1 MRIGSALVVL
11 GQNLR
16 RNPKHYIFASVG
28 ILVGVAMLSF
38 FVALGQG
45 VRDRVLNRYF
55 PVNQVEVEP
64 QRLNILGI
72 EGQLQGRAVESD
84 HIADLAAIPG
94 VKAVYPKQR
103 SRFQARLWGGE
114 AFLGEA
120 KHGEA
125 FFDGI
130 APALVREELQTRERG
145 IADKEPREKARV
157 LPCDV
162 QLDCPTGFDCVDSWC
177 SRHEYWT
184 DFRSIAVHTD
194 CTGDLGCPPD
204 HLCMGGA
211 CRPISGKDSTLTV
224 GRRCSFDAQCGPNG
238 ECRQG
243 RCSIGVAF
251 TTCTAD
257 QECNDGLTCQPIP
270 CDASSICPDG
280 SHCRKGRCGAD
291 VKVCDFAAC
300 RLTLGARAQNTG
312 VPELIGGAMEG
323 RCANEAIFGTADCIA
338 EPCPRGSYCGTSN
351 AMTSQGVCMTAYPV
365 LVNPLSIDM
374 YNATAA
380 SSLNLQRIS
389 DPRIL
394 LGSSFRLRMGDS
406 FFMEGLAPREQI
418 TRQARL
424 VGFSDKVPVFGFTVP
439 LHVVQHANAHYKG
452 RDVASVYDAAIL
464 VADSNSDVSA
474 MIRAA
479 RSLDFRLGPSSRE
492 ARKLSNMLFILTL
505 VFGFI
510 SLVIIIVAAINI
522 AHTFLMM
529 VTERRH
535 EIGVMRA
542 LGASP
547 GDIRS
552 LILLEAA
559 GVGLFGGLIG
569 HSIAY
574 GVSRLA
580 NSIIEQQL
588 QSMMFLPGDFFAFDM
603 GFLCWSLV
611 GAMVFAMVG
620 ALSAAHRAARLDPAV
635 VLTNP

>member
-1 MRIGSALVVL
+1 
-11 GQNLR
+11 
-16 RNPKHYIFASVG
+16 VG
-28 ILVGVAMLSF
+28 IIVGVAMLSF

-45 VRDRVLNRYF
+45 VRARVLNRYF

-84 HIADLAAIPG
+84 HLEALGSIQG

-114 AFLGEA
+114 ALLGEA

-130 APALVREELQTRERG
+130 SPELVRGELKTRERG
-145 IADKEPREKARV
+145 IAAAGQGSRAPV
-157 LPCDV
+157 LPCDM
-162 QLDCPTGFDCVDSWC
+162 QLDCPAGFDCLDSWC
-177 SRHEYWT
+177 TRHEYWT
-184 DFRSIAVHTD
+184 DFRSLMVHTV
-194 CTGDLGCPPD
+194 CTGDSGCPPE
-204 HLCMGGA
+204 HLCMAGV
-211 CRPISGKDSTLTV
+211 CRPVGGSDADLTIS
-224 GRRCSFDAQCGPNG
+224 RRCSLDGQCGPEG
-238 ECRQG
+238 ECIQG
-243 RCSIGVAF
+243 HCSTAVVF
-251 TTCTAD
+251 STCSSD
-257 QECNDGLTCQPIP
+257 QECSEGLTCQSIP
-270 CDASSICPDG
+270 CDASSICPDE
-280 SHCRKGRCGAD
+280 SSCRKGRCGAAA
-291 VKVCDFAAC
+291 KVCDFTAC

-312 VPELIGGAMEG
+312 VPELIAGVMEG
-323 RCANEAIFGTADCIA
+323 RCANEAAYGTVDCIA
-338 EPCPRGSYCGTSN
+338 EPCPRGSYCGTLN
-351 AMTSQGVCMTAYPV
+351 AMTGRGVCMAAYPV

-380 SSLNLQRIS
+380 SSLDLQRIS

-394 LGSSFRLRMGDS
+394 LGSSFRIRMGDS
-406 FFMEGLAPREQI
+406 FFTEGLAPREQI

-439 LHVVQHANAHYKG
+439 LNVVQHANAHYKG
-452 RDVASVYDAAIL
+452 RDAASVYDAAIL
-464 VADSNSDVSA
+464 VANSNSDVSGV
-474 MIRAA
+474 IRAA
-479 RSLDFRLGPSSRE
+479 RDLDFRLGPSSRE
-492 ARKLSNMLFILTL
+492 ARKLSNMLYILTL

-510 SLVIIIVAAINI
+510 SLVIIVVAAINI

-547 GDIRS
+547 GDIRT

-559 GVGLFGGLIG
+559 GVGLFGGVVG

-580 NSIIEQQL
+580 NSIIGQQL
-588 QSMMFLPGDFFAFDM
+588 SSMMFLPGDFFTFDG
-603 GFLCWSLV
+603 GFLCWSVV
-611 GAMVFAMVG
+611 GAMIFAMLG